1 MPGAWP
7 QPISPMPQAMGTR
20 RVTKPPHFLARM
32 GVFILAMLAIAYSL
46 MPVLEPAFRANL
58 VLNSIIAATL
68 VIGILSIFRQVAMLA
83 PEVAWIE
90 RNRQAERPSLSGKLP
105 QLLSPLANV
114 LGERSGRRVSLS
126 PVSMRTLL
134 DGIAARLD
142 EQRETSRYL
151 IGVLVFL
158 GLLGTFF
165 GLLVTVRSVSGVLSA
180 LSVGNGDVATA
191 MTQLKSSLGAPLEG
205 MSEAFSS
212 SLFGLAGSLVLGFLD
227 LQAGQAQN
235 RFFNELEEWL
245 SGLTRVSAG
254 GGEAGEQPVP
264 AFIQALLE
272 QTADSLDSLQRTM
285 LRGEEGR
292 VAANESLRNLSDRLS
307 TMTEQMRTEQS
318 VLLHLAEGQKELRA
332 VLARFAEA
340 TRTGGSMDD
349 VTREHIRSIDGHLS
363 RLATDLVHGREDL
376 VRDLRGEIRLVA
388 RTIAAAKPDQGPAED
403 GTR

>member
-1 MPGAWP
+1 MTRP
-7 QPISPMPQAMGTR
+7 PIY
-20 RVTKPPHFLARM
+20 LARM
-32 GVFILAMLAIAYSL
+32 GLFLAAIAAIGYSL
-46 MPVLEPAFRANL
+46 MPVLAPAFRANL
-58 VLNSIIAATL
+58 ALNSIIAGTL
-68 VIGILSIFRQVAMLA
+68 LIGIAYIFRQVAMLA

-90 RNRQAERPSLSGKLP
+90 RNRQAERATLSGNLP

-114 LGERSGRRVSLS
+114 LGERAGRRISLT

-165 GLLVTVRSVSGVLSA
+165 GLLVTVRSVSGVLA
-180 LSVGNGDVATA
+180 GLSGGSDVGAAID
-191 MTQLKSSLGAPLEG
+191 QLKTSLSAPLAG
-205 MSEAFSS
+205 MSTAFSS

-245 SGLTRVSAG
+245 SGLTRVSG
-254 GGEAGEQPVP
+254 GGEAADQPVP

-272 QTADSLDSLQRTM
+272 QTADSLDALQRIMT
-285 LRGEEGR
+285 RGEEGR
-292 VAANESLRNLSDRLS
+292 IATNASLQTLTERL
-307 TMTEQMRTEQS
+307 TMMTEQMRAEQS
-318 VLLHLAEGQKELRA
+318 VLLHLAEQQKELRG
-332 VLARFAEA
+332 VLARVVD
-340 TRTGGSMDD
+340 GGRGGGDE

-363 RLATDLVHGREDL
+363 RVATDLVHGREDM
-376 VRDLRGEIRLVA
+376 VRELRGEIRLLA
-388 RTIAAAKPDQGPAED
+388 RTMAATRAEPAAGDEAA
-403 GTR
+403 R

>member
-1 MPGAWP
+1 M
-7 QPISPMPQAMGTR
+7 TR
-20 RVTKPPHFLARM
+20 PPHYLVRM
-32 GVFILAMLAIAYSL
+32 GVFILAILAIAYSL

-58 VLNSIIAATL
+58 VLNSIIALTL

-180 LSVGNGDVATA
+180 LSVGNGDVAAA

-245 SGLTRVSAG
+245 SGLTRVG

-292 VAANESLRNLSDRLS
+292 IAANDSLRGLSDRLS

-340 TRTGGSMDD
+340 TRTSGSMDE

-363 RLATDLVHGREDL
+363 RLAIDLHHGREDM

-388 RTIAAAKPDQGPAED
+388 RTIAAAKPEPGAVEEA
-403 GTR
+403 R

>member
-1 MPGAWP
+1 
-7 QPISPMPQAMGTR
+7 
-20 RVTKPPHFLARM
+20 M
-32 GVFILAMLAIAYSL
+32 GVFILAMLVIAYSL
-46 MPVLEPAFRANL
+46 LPVLEPAFRANL
-58 VLNSIIAATL
+58 VLNSIIAGTL
-68 VIGILSIFRQVAMLA
+68 LIGILSILRQVAMLA

-90 RNRQAERPSLSGKLP
+90 RNRQVERPSLSGKLP

-114 LGERSGRRVSLS
+114 LGDRSGRRVSLS

-180 LSVGNGDVATA
+180 LSVGNGDVGAA
-191 MTQLKSSLGAPLEG
+191 MTQLKSSLGAPLQV

-245 SGLTRVSAG
+245 SGLTRVSG
-254 GGEAGEQPVP
+254 GSEVGEQPVP

-272 QTADSLDSLQRTM
+272 QTADSLDALQRTM
-285 LRGEEGR
+285 LKGEDAR
-292 VAANESLRNLSDRLS
+292 IAANESLRGLSDRLV

-332 VLARFAEA
+332 VLARFVET
-340 TRTGGSMDD
+340 TRAAVGMDD

-363 RLATDLVHGREDL
+363 RLATDLSHGREDM
-376 VRDLRGEIRLVA
+376 VRELRGEIRLIA
-388 RTIAAAKPDQGPAED
+388 RTIAAGKSDPNGPDD